1 MSELDRDRVAVPD
14 GRTRAVLSSRPAVR
28 SVAVYCVP
36 AAATLTWLIAVVAA
50 DEFGRVAD
58 HWESTITMI
67 FGSFLAGSSPEGG
80 GAVAFPIF
88 TKVLEAPA
96 AVARTFSLSIQAV
109 GMTVASIV
117 ILLTGRTIEWRA
129 FVVALPLG
137 VAGFFVGLFALGDRS
152 ELFWGFR
159 VSPAYAKVTFTITL
173 AAMAYL
179 MFVILRSQDKG
190 ADRCPI
196 WNARVS
202 VGLAGAAFV
211 GGAIT
216 SLTGTGVNVML
227 FLFIV
232 LMAGLHPRVGV
243 PTSILT
249 MASLSIVGFVA
260 LSLIH
265 GQFDLGF
272 NAMGEVISVSDRV
285 ADPPL
290 QAGRVDLLGFWL
302 AAVPVVV
309 WGAPLGTWVVH
320 ILHERRLIMFVG
332 VLAFVEVLTTVIFLD
347 DLRSNRA
354 LLAYFVGGLILALVG
369 VRVLRR
375 YRRSILGF
383 PTDRHGA
390 PDAGG

>member
-1 MSELDRDRVAVPD
+1 MSDREGEPTPTTGESR
-14 GRTRAVLSSRPAVR
+14 RAALGTGPTLSTIK
-28 SVAVYCVP
+28 VYCVP
-36 AAATLTWLIAVVAA
+36 AGATLAWVIAVLAA
-50 DEFGRVAD
+50 DELGRVAD
-58 HWESTITMI
+58 HWESTVTMI

-80 GAVAFPIF
+80 GAVAFPVF
-88 TKVLEAPA
+88 TKALGAPA
-96 AVARTFSLSIQAV
+96 EVARTFSLSIQAV
-109 GMTVASIV
+109 GMTAASIV
-117 ILLTGRTIEWRA
+117 ILMTRRTIEWRA
-129 FVVALPLG
+129 FGVALPLG
-137 VAGFFVGLFALGDRS
+137 VAGFFAGLFAFGDPD

-179 MFVILRSQDKG
+179 MLVLLRSPDKG

-196 WNARVS
+196 WNRRVT

-249 MASLSIVGFVA
+249 MASLSIVGLVT
-260 LSLIH
+260 LSLAH

-272 NAMGEVISVSDRV
+272 DAAGHVVSVGDR
-285 ADPPL
+285 AALPPL
-290 QAGRVDLLGFWL
+290 EASRVDLLGFWL

-320 ILHERRLIMFVG
+320 VLRERRLIVFVG
-332 VLAFVEVLTTVIFLD
+332 ALALVEVLTTVIFLD
-347 DLRSNRA
+347 DLRSDAA
-354 LLAYFVGGLILALVG
+354 LLGYFVGGLAIALVG

-375 YRRSILGF
+375 HRRAILGF
-383 PTDRHGA
+383 PPLPVVERSTGR
-390 PDAGG
+390 

>member
-1 MSELDRDRVAVPD
+1 MKRDEPQDALSQTDASVPGAVP
-14 GRTRAVLSSRPAVR
+14 GPNWRRIALICAL
-28 SVAVYCVP
+28 P
-36 AAATLTWLIAVVAA
+36 AAVTLAWLIAVVVG
-50 DEFGRVAD
+50 DQLGRVAE
-58 HWESTITMI
+58 HWEATVTMI
-67 FGSFLAGSSPEGG
+67 FGSFLAGSSPAGG

-88 TKVLEAPA
+88 TKVLETPA

-109 GMTVASIV
+109 GMTVASV
-117 ILLTGRTIEWRA
+117 VMLLTARTIEWRA
-129 FVVALPLG
+129 FLVAFPLG
-137 VAGFFVGLFALGDRS
+137 TAGFMAGLFALGDPDTP
-152 ELFWGFR
+152 FWDFR
-159 VSPAYAKVTFTITL
+159 VSAALAKVTFTITL

-179 MFVILRSQDKG
+179 MFVMLRSPDKG
-190 ADRCPI
+190 EDRCPI
-196 WNARVS
+196 WNRRVGF
-202 VGLAGAAFV
+202 GLAGAAFI

-249 MASLSIVGFVA
+249 MAALSIVGFIVLA
-260 LSLIH
+260 LVH

-272 NAMGEVISVSDRV
+272 NAAGEIISVGDRV

-290 QAGRVDLLGFWL
+290 DASRTDVLGFWL

-320 ILHERRLIMFVG
+320 VLRERRLIMFVG
-332 VLAFVEVLTTVIFLD
+332 LLALIEVITTVIFLD

-354 LLAYFVGGLILALVG
+354 LLAYFIGGLVLTLVG

-375 YRRSILGF
+375 YRRELLGF
-383 PTDRHGA
+383 PPSPNPGLQ
-390 PDAGG
+390 P

>member
-1 MSELDRDRVAVPD
+1 MARSPASAVAA
-14 GRTRAVLSSRPAVR
+14 RKRRRIAT
-28 SVAVYCVP
+28 VAAYCVP
-36 AAATLTWLIAVVAA
+36 AAVTIAWLVAVLAA
-50 DEFGRVAD
+50 DELGRVAD

-88 TKVLEAPA
+88 TKVLDAPA

-117 ILLTGRTIEWRA
+117 ILLTRRTIEWRA
-129 FVVALPLG
+129 FGVAVPLG
-137 VAGFFVGLFALGDRS
+137 IVGFFVGLFALGNQD

-179 MFVILRSQDKG
+179 MFVVLRSPDKG
-190 ADRCPI
+190 ADRCAI
-196 WNARVS
+196 WNTRVT
-202 VGLAGAAFV
+202 VGLAAAAFI

-249 MASLSIVGFVA
+249 MAALSIVGFVT

-265 GQFDLGF
+265 GQFDIGF
-272 NAMGEVISVSDRV
+272 DSAGEIISVGDRV
-285 ADPPL
+285 AVTPL
-290 QAGRVDLLGFWL
+290 EAGRADLFGFWL

-320 ILHERRLIMFVG
+320 ILHERRLIIFVG
-332 VLAFVEVLTTVIFLD
+332 VLAFAEVMTTIIFLD
-347 DLRSNRA
+347 DLRSNGA
-354 LLAYFVGGLILALVG
+354 LLGYFIGGLVVALVG

-375 YRRSILGF
+375 YRREILGF
-383 PTDRHGA
+383 PATA
-390 PDAGG
+390 IE

>member
-1 MSELDRDRVAVPD
+1 MGQIDPQ
-14 GRTRAVLSSRPAVR
+14 RASREPADERPMVLARARMR
-28 SVAVYCVP
+28 SAAVYCVP
-36 AAATLTWLIAVVAA
+36 AAVTVGWLVAVLVA
-50 DEFGRVAD
+50 DELGRVAE

-117 ILLTGRTIEWRA
+117 ILLARRTIEWRA
-129 FVVALPLG
+129 FGVAVPLG
-137 VAGFFVGLFALGDRS
+137 IAGFFVGLFVLGDSR

-159 VSPAYAKVTFTITL
+159 VSPAYAKVTFTVTL

-179 MFVILRSQDKG
+179 MFVMLRSEDKG

-196 WNARVS
+196 WNTRVT

-260 LSLIH
+260 LSLLH

-272 NAMGEVISVSDRV
+272 NSAGEIVSVSDRV
-285 ADPPL
+285 AETPL
-290 QAGRVDLLGFWL
+290 DASRADLFGFWL

-320 ILHERRLIMFVG
+320 VLHERRLIMFVG
-332 VLAFVEVLTTVIFLD
+332 VLASAEVLTTIIFLD
-347 DLRSNRA
+347 DLRSNGA
-354 LLAYFVGGLILALVG
+354 LLVYFIGGLVAALVG

-375 YRRSILGF
+375 FRREILGF
-383 PTDRHGA
+383 P
-390 PDAGG
+390 PVIS